1 MTLRYVDNHYQPLLP
16 ELTKIERE
24 GRREVDCRGGLS
36 ERPALEDIVAT
47 LDKWNVLYVVTD
59 GRA

>member
-1 MTLRYVDNHYQPLLP
+1 LLP
-16 ELTKIERE
+16 ELTKMESE

-36 ERPALEDIVAT
+36 ERPTLEDIVAT
-47 LDKWNVLYVVTD
+47 LDKWNVLFVVTD